1 MACGSA
7 DRSPPTGRRP
17 DGPVLATER
26 RLASEAEYGQI
37 AKCHYPELERLRE
50 VELRALARWLREAR
64 DRARG

>member
-1 MACGSA
+1 M
-7 DRSPPTGRRP
+7 
-17 DGPVLATER
+17 LATER